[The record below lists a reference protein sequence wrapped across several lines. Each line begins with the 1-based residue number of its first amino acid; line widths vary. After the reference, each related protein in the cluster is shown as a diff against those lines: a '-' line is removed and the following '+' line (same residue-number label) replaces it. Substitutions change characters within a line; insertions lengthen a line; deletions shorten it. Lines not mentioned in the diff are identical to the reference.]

1 MKSIIDTITFEAA
14 SLTNLDLSENED
26 LKSME
31 EDLSTFL
38 NYMEQFVPEQN
49 KAVINDVENCIN
61 DIIVGY
67 SDAFFKH
74 GLATGIALVKEAQ
87 ARVDM

>member
-31 EDLSTFL
+31 KDLATFL

-67 SDAFFKH
+67 SDAFF